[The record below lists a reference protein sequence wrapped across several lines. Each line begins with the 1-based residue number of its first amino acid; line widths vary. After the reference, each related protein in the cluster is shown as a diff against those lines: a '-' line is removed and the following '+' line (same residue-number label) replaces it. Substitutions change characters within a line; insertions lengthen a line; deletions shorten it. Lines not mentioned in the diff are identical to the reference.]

1 MGKVKKRT
9 FSLTE
14 QQSDYIDRKVASGTY
29 ASGSEVMREGLRAMQ
44 ARDAA
49 IERWL
54 VEQVVPSLRAHEA
67 DPSRG
72 MTPAQL
78 RENIRSWYEEMTKAA
93 AE

>member
-54 VEQVVPSLRAHEA
+54 VEQVVPAHLELKAHPERAMPAEQVFDELEA
-67 DPSRG
+67 ELL
-72 MTPAQL
+72 AL
-78 RENIRSWYEEMTKAA
+78 AKAA
-93 AE
+93 E

>member
-14 QQSDYIDRKVASGTY
+14 QQSDYIDSKVASGTY

-54 VEQVVPSLRAHEA
+54 VEQVVPAHVELKAHPERAMPAEQVFDELEA
-67 DPSRG
+67 ELL
-72 MTPAQL
+72 AL
-78 RENIRSWYEEMTKAA
+78 AKAA
-93 AE
+93 E